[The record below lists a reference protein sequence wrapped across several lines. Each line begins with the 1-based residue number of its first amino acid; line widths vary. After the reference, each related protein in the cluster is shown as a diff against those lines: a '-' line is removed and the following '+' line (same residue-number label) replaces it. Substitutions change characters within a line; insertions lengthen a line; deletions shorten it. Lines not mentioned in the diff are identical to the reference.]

1 MDIAAAAIDG
11 HDEAGPYTQTLQKLS
26 VAAVFPMRTW
36 TFAFNAKQIVSD
48 TLGPT
53 GVNVYKLHSMFLYSA
68 TRPHKIHFTNFCRE
82 RRHLEIQLTSSEL
95 KCLEYIVLLL

>member
-53 GVNVYKLHSMFLYSA
+53 GDNAYKLHSMFLYSA

-82 RRHLEIQLTSSEL
+82 RRHLEIQLTSSE
-95 KCLEYIVLLL
+95 